1 MLEQGIEESGLR
13 YQRLASKRN
22 MNRLCCLL
30 LICYAGKLIA
40 QTNSP
45 SVPPQL
51 FSTPQVTLRLSNP
64 ESDKGTSRVT
74 DNNRVLHLGSA
85 QSQDVSVR
93 PEPAT
98 NAGPETSFETTSA
111 SGSLSGASLR
121 IYERLE
127 KGGYLTRPELPS
139 ENRLDRL
146 VNTIF
151 VPETIQFRKASV
163 SCSIITAIKRRN
175 PLCLINPI
183 FLDVRW

>member
-1 MLEQGIEESGLR
+1 
-13 YQRLASKRN
+13 

-30 LICYAGKLIA
+30 LICCAGNLFA

-85 QSQDVSVR
+85 QSQDPLSG

-98 NAGPETSFETTSA
+98 NARPEASFEATSA
-111 SGSLSGASLR
+111 SGGLSGVSLQ
-121 IYERLE
+121 IYDRLE

-139 ENRLDRL
+139 EDRLDRL

-151 VPETIQFRKASV
+151 VPEPVQFRKISV
-163 SCSIITAIKRRN
+163 SCSIINAIKRKN
-175 PLCLINPI
+175 PLCLLNPI
-183 FLDVRW
+183 FLDTRW

>member
-1 MLEQGIEESGLR
+1 
-13 YQRLASKRN
+13 
-22 MNRLCCLL
+22 MNRVCSLL
-30 LICYAGKLIA
+30 FIYCAGNLFA

-45 SVPPQL
+45 SVSPQL
-51 FSTPQVTLRLSNP
+51 FSIPQIGLRLSNP
-64 ESDKGTSRVT
+64 ESDRGTPVVT
-74 DNNRVLHLGSA
+74 DNSRLLHLASE
-85 QSQDVSVR
+85 QSQDVSVGS
-93 PEPAT
+93 ETAT

-139 ENRLDRL
+139 EDRLDRL

-151 VPETIQFRKASV
+151 VPEPVQFRKISV
-163 SCSIITAIKRRN
+163 SCSIITAIKRKN

>member
-1 MLEQGIEESGLR
+1 
-13 YQRLASKRN
+13 
-22 MNRLCCLL
+22 MNRLCSLL
-30 LICYAGKLIA
+30 FICCVGNLSA

-45 SVPPQL
+45 SVSPQL
-51 FSTPQVTLRLSNP
+51 FSMPQVALRLSNS
-64 ESDKGTSRVT
+64 ESDRGMVVVT
-74 DNNRVLHLGSA
+74 DNSRVLRLGSA
-85 QSQDVSVR
+85 QSQDVSVG
-93 PEPAT
+93 PEPAANT
-98 NAGPETSFETTSA
+98 RPEGSFETTSA

-139 ENRLDRL
+139 EDRLDRL

-183 FLDVRW
+183 FLDIRW

>member
-1 MLEQGIEESGLR
+1 M
-13 YQRLASKRN
+13 
-22 MNRLCCLL
+22 
-30 LICYAGKLIA
+30 
-40 QTNSP
+40 
-45 SVPPQL
+45 
-51 FSTPQVTLRLSNP
+51 PQVGLRLSDP
-64 ESDKGTSRVT
+64 EPLRTPVMT
-74 DNNRVLHLGSA
+74 ANRRLLHLGLE
-85 QSQDVSVR
+85 QSQDVSFG

-127 KGGYLTRPELPS
+127 RAGYLTRPELPS
-139 ENRLDRL
+139 EDRLDRL

-151 VPETIQFRKASV
+151 VPESIQFGKASV
-163 SCSIITAIKRRN
+163 SCSIITAIKRKN

>member
-1 MLEQGIEESGLR
+1 
-13 YQRLASKRN
+13 

-30 LICYAGKLIA
+30 LICCAGNLFA

-64 ESDKGTSRVT
+64 ESDKGTSLVT
-74 DNNRVLHLGSA
+74 NNSRALHLGSA
-85 QSQDVSVR
+85 QSDDLFVR

-98 NAGPETSFETTSA
+98 NAGPEGSFEATSA
-111 SGSLSGASLR
+111 SGSLSGLSLQ

-127 KGGYLTRPELPS
+127 RAGYLTRPELPT
-139 ENRLDRL
+139 EDRLDRL

-151 VPETIQFRKASV
+151 VPQPIQFRKVSV
-163 SCSIITAIKRRN
+163 SCSIITAIKRKN
-175 PLCLINPI
+175 PFCLINPI